1 MNRKKKVWLW
11 VFAGCLLLGAIIWLY
26 PFPSNEKIEFSSYE
40 QPLFYEGKRSEFH
53 GVMKDERLYIPI
65 EYVRQA
71 LNKPVVYDRNSDSMI
86 ATTVENVYQIT
97 IGEPFYKK
105 NDRLIDITYRAVL
118 ETEENR
124 WIAAEFLQTIY
135 ALSIKT
141 YPNGAVHTFSQGFE
155 KKIAKVKADVEEYE
169 LAVRSEPT
177 VTSSYYT
184 SLQGLD
190 KVTVLMEKQGFYL
203 IVTPSGYTGY
213 VPKSSLQIKGTST
226 VQTQKEREK
235 SEVPGEVTQPIH
247 LAWDG
252 IYTERANPE
261 ELPNR
266 PGITVLSPTWF
277 TLVNDKGEIHSRASA
292 SYVQS
297 AHSNGNQV
305 WALFSNGFD
314 PELTSKVLPT
324 YQKRTKMI
332 HQLLRF
338 AEKYNLDGINL
349 DFENVY
355 QEDGKWFT
363 QFVRELTPRAHNQG
377 LVISVDVTFISDSSQ
392 WSEFYERTELAEAAD
407 YLIVM
412 AYDQHWATSPQAGS
426 VASLQWVEQN
436 LQELLEVVPKDHL
449 LLGIPLYTRLW
460 EENNGEVSSTAL
472 TMEEAERWVED
483 KGLTPEL
490 DESTG
495 QEYVQKTIDG
505 TTYKMWLENEIS
517 LKKRI
522 NLMEKYKLAGIAS
535 WSISFADREAWEF
548 INEQLHEE

>member
-97 IGEPFYKK
+97 IGKPFYKK

-155 KKIAKVKADVEEYE
+155 KKIAKVKADVEEYK

-190 KVTVLMEKQGFYL
+190 KVTVLMEKQDFYL

-235 SEVPGEVTQPIH
+235 REVPGEVTHPIH

-297 AHSNGNQV
+297 AHSNGDQV

-314 PELTSKVLPT
+314 PELTSKVLPA
-324 YQKRTKMI
+324 YQKRTKMV

-392 WSEFYERTELAEAAD
+392 WSEFYERAELVEAAD

-412 AYDQHWATSPQAGS
+412 AYDQH
-426 VASLQWVEQN
+426 
-436 LQELLEVVPKDHL
+436 
-449 LLGIPLYTRLW
+449 
-460 EENNGEVSSTAL
+460 
-472 TMEEAERWVED
+472 
-483 KGLTPEL
+483 
-490 DESTG
+490 
-495 QEYVQKTIDG
+495 
-505 TTYKMWLENEIS
+505 
-517 LKKRI
+517 
-522 NLMEKYKLAGIAS
+522 
-535 WSISFADREAWEF
+535 
-548 INEQLHEE
+548 